1 MNSTVVVVVVDETER
16 HLLGNLGLK
25 LCSLVSTPLRH
36 DQTAAM
42 HLGLISRKLRILA
55 PRGLRTPSLNRHQLL
70 QDVFQRIPPFSQIA
84 VLMLAIWGPTHAP
97 LLFSAVMMV
106 VMLTFVASNART
118 AWGMRYVQASRRAYL
133 AR

>member
-1 MNSTVVVVVVDETER
+1 
-16 HLLGNLGLK
+16 
-25 LCSLVSTPLRH
+25 
-36 DQTAAM
+36 M

-97 LLFSAVMMV
+97 LVFSTVMMV

-118 AWGMRYVQASRRAYL
+118 AWGMR
-133 AR
+133 